1 MHKFFCSFNNLTEK
15 YELSLNRGSLFP
27 SKASTLSETNLMESI
42 KNDIQ
47 SLYDNIVEL
56 KNLIKNEDDLNV
68 LDETEL
74 LISNLYYSFFA
85 SPMEINE
92 KEENQ
97 KEIKELLL
105 KSIELGTS
113 LDKQINIPEYNRL
126 VKIIVN
132 NLQNILNKLK

>member
-1 MHKFFCSFNNLTEK
+1 MHKFFCNFNNLTEK
-15 YELSLNRGSLFP
+15 YELSLSRGALFP
-27 SKASTLSETNLMESI
+27 SKASSLSESNLMENI

-47 SLYDNIVEL
+47 SLYDNVVAL
-56 KNLIKNEDDLNV
+56 KSLIKNEEDLNV

-85 SPMEINE
+85 SPMDLNE
-92 KEENQ
+92 KEEKE
-97 KEIKELLL
+97 KEIKDLLL

-132 NLQNILNKLK
+132 NLQNILNKL

>member
-1 MHKFFCSFNNLTEK
+1 MHKFFCSYNNLTEK

-27 SKASTLSETNLMESI
+27 SKASALSETNLMENI

-47 SLYDNIVEL
+47 LLYDNVAML
-56 KNLIKNEDDLNV
+56 KNLIKNEDDLNT

-85 SPMEINE
+85 SPMELNEE
-92 KEENQ
+92 KETE
-97 KEIKELLL
+97 KEIKELLV
-105 KSIELGTS
+105 KSIELAAS

-126 VKIIVN
+126 VKIIVD
-132 NLQNILNKLK
+132 NLQNILNKL